1 MNNNKRKIRFV
12 SIISLL
18 LLILIVGITYAN
30 SNSQEKILDKNNP
43 AIEAS
48 SIYPLMEKEWA
59 VNYRV
64 KKHRLYIENI
74 IPRFS
79 FQENTAKVPQ
89 QMDGYIAVFINGKW
103 TMNANKSIFI
113 LKNMSQGKHKITLQL
128 KKKDG
133 SDYGI
138 KKNIYVHIR

>member
-1 MNNNKRKIRFV
+1 MNKKKAMLLAAGFIMIVSLVTFGFNYTDTAKQNESDNNK
-12 SIISLL
+12 
-18 LLILIVGITYAN
+18 
-30 SNSQEKILDKNNP
+30 

-48 SIYPLMEKEWA
+48 SVYPLMEKDWA
-59 VNYRV
+59 INYRV
-64 KKHRLYIENI
+64 KKQRIYVENI

-79 FQENTAKVPQ
+79 FQGNASEGMNRL
-89 QMDGYIAVFINGKW
+89 DGYIAVFINGKW

-128 KKKDG
+128 KKTDG